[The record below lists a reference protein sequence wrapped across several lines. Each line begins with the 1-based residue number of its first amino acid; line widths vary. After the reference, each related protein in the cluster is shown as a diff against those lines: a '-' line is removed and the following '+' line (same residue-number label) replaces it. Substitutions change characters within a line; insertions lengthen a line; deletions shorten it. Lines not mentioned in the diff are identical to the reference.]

1 MPWGQI
7 NHKAAVGILTSAGI
21 VMKMYL
27 MPMIVRVRT
36 IFSM

>member
-7 NHKAAVGILTSAGI
+7 NHKAGV